1 MGRNAEKW
9 FVSRGLFVA
18 AAALVAAVLLVG
30 RAAYA
35 DDYSIDRVSIDATV
49 GADGTLDVIEE
60 RTFAFDGSF
69 HGVYWELPKG
79 TYEGR
84 TIEPEV
90 VAAGEYVN
98 GSYVSFANSTSG
110 ANGTYSI
117 SDTGSALQVKL
128 YSAHSDESV
137 TFVLSYRDQ
146 NLASRWADT
155 GELYWKFV
163 SDGWDVESQN
173 ITCTVHLPV
182 PAGESVDAGSNVRAW
197 GHGPLDATVSFNGSD
212 VVYTVPGVGTNE
224 YAEARIVFPQS
235 WLSGEEAS
243 SENRLESILSE
254 ERQLADAANAQRAR
268 ARVTLIALYVV
279 GAALVVF
286 SLLVIFRARKRYRE
300 SHAPHFDDKY
310 FRDVPSYDHPAV
322 LGALLRDGTPSTQ
335 DFSASLMRLTDLGY
349 VELSRVTVPKRG
361 LLGRKKGTDTYR
373 ISRTKKEVTEQ
384 NVPAEARDASREAAG
399 IDRATLQLM
408 FDVVA
413 RRAPKVQLEDGSS
426 TTADDL
432 LVSDFEKVAQSSP
445 QAYSDAYDTWKNDVF
460 AACTKRGFFVDGE
473 PSQRGKVIAA
483 VVLDFVGAFALVMAS
498 LGLGFTPLA
507 VAIIVALIIAGAVG
521 IRVVSGFVEVS
532 REAIELRAKL
542 GALRN
547 WLCDFTRL
555 KEAWPRD
562 VVLWNRLLVM
572 AVVLGVADRV
582 IDQLK
587 VAAPEMLESTAMAP
601 VYGWYYYGPV
611 GGPSPLAM
619 VGDSF
624 NTAHSVSVAQ
634 LAQSSMSSAAGG
646 GGGFSSG
653 GGGGFGGGGGGG
665 AF

>member
-1 MGRNAEKW
+1 MGNDARGW
-9 FVSRGLFVA
+9 FASHGLVVATFVLLCAVLFV
-18 AAALVAAVLLVG
+18 G
-30 RAAYA
+30 CPAYA
-35 DDYSIDRVSIDATV
+35 DDYSITDVDIDATV
-49 GADGTLDVIEE
+49 EADGTLDVTEE
-60 RTFAFDGSF
+60 RTFDFDGSF
-69 HGVYWELPKG
+69 HGVYWELPAG

-84 TIEPEV
+84 TIQPEV
-90 VAAGEYVN
+90 VSVGEYVN
-98 GSYVSFANSTSG
+98 GSYVPFTYSSSG
-110 ANGTYSI
+110 ADGTYTTSNE
-117 SDTGSALQVKL
+117 GSVVRVRV
-128 YSAHSDESV
+128 YSAHSDESA
-137 TFVLSYRDQ
+137 TFVLGYRDTS
-146 NLASRWADT
+146 LASRWADT
-155 GELYWKFV
+155 SELYWKFV
-163 SDGWDVESQN
+163 SDGWAVESQN
-173 ITCTVHLPV
+173 VTCTIHLPV
-182 PAGESVDAGSNVRAW
+182 PTGEAVEAGGNVRAW
-197 GHGPLDATVSFNGSD
+197 GHGPLDASVGFDGD
-212 VVYTVPGVGTNE
+212 AVVYTVPGVGTDE
-224 YAEARIVFPQS
+224 YAEARIVFPQA
-235 WLSGEEAS
+235 WLSGAEAS
-243 SENRLESILSE
+243 SESRLDSILSE
-254 ERQLADAANAQRAR
+254 EEQLADQANARRMQAR
-268 ARVTLIALYVV
+268 MTLGILYIV
-279 GAALVVF
+279 GVALVVA
-286 SLLVIFRARKRYRE
+286 SLLVTFRARRRYRD

-349 VELSRVTVPKRG
+349 AELSKVTVPKRG
-361 LLGRKKGTDTYR
+361 LLGRKKGAETYR
-373 ISRTKKEVTEQ
+373 ISRTKKEVAEQ
-384 NVPAEARDASREAAG
+384 GVPAEARDATREAAG
-399 IDRATLQLM
+399 IDRATLRLT

-432 LVSDFEKVAQSSP
+432 LITDFEKVAQSSP
-445 QAYSDAYDTWKNDVF
+445 QAYSDAYDAWKNDVF
-460 AACTKRGFFVDGE
+460 AACTKRGFFVDEE
-473 PSQRGKVIAA
+473 PSQRGRVIAA
-483 VVLDFVGAFALVMAS
+483 IVLDFVGAFALIMAS
-498 LGLGFTPLA
+498 LGLGFTPFA
-507 VAIIVALIIAGAVG
+507 VAVIVALIIVGAVG

-601 VYGWYYYGPV
+601 VYGWYYLGPY
-611 GGPSPLAM
+611 GPSPLAM

-634 LAQSSMSSAAGG
+634 LAQSSMSSASGG